1 MTIEQ
6 MRAIHQANPFQ
17 PFTIHLADGRSIR
30 VSHNQ
35 QMSMSPSGR
44 TCIVYR
50 HDDSFEIVDLL
61 LVTTLEVHAGPSGN
75 GQA

>member
-6 MRAIHQANPFQ
+6 MRTIHEANPFQ
-17 PFTIHLADGRSIR
+17 PFTIHLADGRNIR
-30 VSHNQ
+30 VIHNQ
-35 QMSMSPSGR
+35 RMIMSPSGR

-50 HDDSFEIVDLL
+50 PDDSFEIVDLL